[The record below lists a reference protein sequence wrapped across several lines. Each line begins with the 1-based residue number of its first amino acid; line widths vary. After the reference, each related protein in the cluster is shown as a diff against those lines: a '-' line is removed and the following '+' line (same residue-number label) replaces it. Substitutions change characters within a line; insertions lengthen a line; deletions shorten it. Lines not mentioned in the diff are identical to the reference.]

1 MKNASRYSRQIIFP
15 SIGEAGQGK
24 ITKSSVAIVG
34 CGALGCISA
43 SLLARAGVGTI
54 TLIDRDFVELEN
66 LQRQTLFTEE
76 DARNYLPKAPV
87 LAERLKQANSEIK
100 LVSHISD
107 LNHRNA
113 EELLSSCDV
122 VVDATDNLETRFL
135 INDVCVKHKIPW
147 VYGAAVGSTGMVKTI
162 LPGRTSCL
170 RCFIRDMPAPS
181 SLPTCE
187 TAGILNSVPGVVGS
201 LQVSETLKIIVG
213 KTEISGDLIYVDVW
227 ANRFDVVEV
236 KRREDCP
243 ACVRGSL
250 EFLSGKLA
258 PSVSRLCGRNSV
270 EIVPDKA
277 AKLDL
282 ERLRDKLANLG
293 DVRFNGYLLIFKTG
307 ELEIF
312 IFPDARAIIKGTY
325 DFSMAKTLYSKFVGS

>member
-1 MKNASRYSRQIIFP
+1 MIFP
-15 SIGEAGQGK
+15 SIGEEGQKK
-24 ITKSSVAIVG
+24 IMGSSVTIVG
-34 CGALGCISA
+34 CGALGCTSA

-76 DARNYLPKAPV
+76 DAKNYLPKAPV
-87 LAERLKQANSEIK
+87 LAERLRQANSE
-100 LVSHISD
+100 VEVFSHILD

-113 EELLSSCDV
+113 QELLSSCDV

-135 INDVCVKHKIPW
+135 INDVCVKHGIPW

-162 LPGRTSCL
+162 LPGRTACL
-170 RCFIRDMPAPS
+170 RCLMQDMPPPG

-187 TAGILNSVPGVVGS
+187 TAGILNSVPGVIGS
-201 LQVSETLKIIVG
+201 LQVSETLKIILG
-213 KTEISGDLIYVDVW
+213 ETRELGNLIYIDVW
-227 ANRFDVVEV
+227 TDRFDVIEV

-243 ACVRGSL
+243 ACRRRSFD
-250 EFLSGKLA
+250 FLSGKLT
-258 PSVSRLCGRNSV
+258 PSASRLCGRNSV
-270 EIVPDKA
+270 EIVPEEPA
-277 AKLDL
+277 TLDL
-282 ERLRDKLANLG
+282 EKLRDRLANLG
-293 DVRFNGYLLIFKTG
+293 DAQFNGYLVIFKTG

-325 DFSMAKTLYSKFVGS
+325 DFSAARALYSKFIGS

>member
-1 MKNASRYSRQIIFP
+1 MKNVSRYSRQMVFP

-24 ITKSSVAIVG
+24 IAKSSVTIVG
-34 CGALGCISA
+34 CGALGCVSA

-66 LQRQTLFTEE
+66 LQRQTLFTED
-76 DARNYLPKAPV
+76 DAKNYLPKAPV

-113 EELLSSCDV
+113 EELVSSCNV

-135 INDVCVKHKIPW
+135 INDVCVKYKIPW
-147 VYGAAVGSTGMVKTI
+147 VYGAAVGSTGMVKAI

-170 RCFIRDMPAPS
+170 RCLIRDMPAPG

-187 TAGILNSVPGVVGS
+187 TAGILNSVPAVIGS
-201 LQVSETLKIIVG
+201 LQVNEALKIILG
-213 KTEISGDLIYVDVW
+213 ETRNSGNLVYIDVW
-227 ANRFDVVEV
+227 TNRFDVIEV

-243 ACVRGSL
+243 ACVRRRFDFL
-250 EFLSGKLA
+250 EGRVAS
-258 PSVSRLCGRNSV
+258 SVSRLCGRNSV
-270 EIVPDKA
+270 EIVPDKPA
-277 AKLDL
+277 VLDL
-282 ERLRDKLANLG
+282 EKLRDRLASLG
-293 DVRFNGYLLIFKTG
+293 DARLNGYLLLFKT
-307 ELEIF
+307 EEWEIF

-325 DFSMAKTLYSKFVGS
+325 DFSVAKTLYSKFVGT

>member
-1 MKNASRYSRQIIFP
+1 MKKVSRYSRQIIFP
-15 SIGEAGQGK
+15 SIGEEGQKK
-24 ITKSSVAIVG
+24 IAKSSVTIVG
-34 CGALGCISA
+34 CGALGCVSA

-66 LQRQTLFTEE
+66 LQRQTLFTED
-76 DARNYLPKAPV
+76 DAKNYLPKAPV
-87 LAERLKQANSEIK
+87 LAERLKQANSEIE
-100 LVSHISD
+100 VTSHVCD
-107 LNHRNA
+107 LNPGNA

-122 VVDATDNLETRFL
+122 VIDATDNLETRFL

-162 LPGRTSCL
+162 LPGKTACL
-170 RCFIRDMPAPS
+170 RCFIRDMPAPG

-201 LQVSETLKIIVG
+201 LQVSETLKVIVG
-213 KTEISGDLIYVDVW
+213 EAEISGDLIYVDVW
-227 ANRFDVVEV
+227 ASRFDVVEV

-243 ACVRGSL
+243 ACGQKRF
-250 EFLSGKLA
+250 EFLSGELA
-258 PSVSRLCGRNSV
+258 SSPSRLCGRNSV
-270 EIVPDKA
+270 EIVPEKA

-282 ERLRDKLANLG
+282 QRLRDKLAKLG
-293 DVRFNGYLLIFKTG
+293 DARFNGYLLMFRTG
-307 ELEIF
+307 DWEIF

-325 DFSMAKTLYSKFVGS
+325 DFSVAKTLYSKFVGS